1 MSSAPTSNTEWT
13 SPLILRVSKPVYS
26 SVPPDFE
33 TVKEWD
39 LSSFLTSD
47 TYYNNRLYFNNHSM
61 NELDSL
67 LVSIVSAGSQQS
79 IGLQR
84 NGWRKGRGKN
94 AEKSWC
100 VTCKYLRGARCTK
113 RRNSERQPNMNCTF
127 RILVRYDHKYGFYIS
142 IPKRKAGY
150 HICDKEG
157 SLHHSAN
164 SMSYREM
171 SAEQQ
176 NMVNSLS
183 LYGKSVVIED
193 PRLLCGNLQ
202 SPHFAISNLT
212 SP

>member
-13 SPLILRVSKPVYS
+13 SPLILRVSDPVYS

-39 LSSFLTSD
+39 VSSFLTSD

-100 VTCKYLRGARCTK
+100 VTCKYLQGARCTK
-113 RRNSERQPNMNCTF
+113 RQNSERLKDNLIWTVH
-127 RILVRYDHKYGFYIS
+127 LGFLSDTIIS
-142 IPKRKAGY
+142 MGSTSPYQNEKLGITYVIRKAHCIIVQTAC
-150 HICDKEG
+150 HIGKC
-157 SLHHSAN
+157 L
-164 SMSYREM
+164 
-171 SAEQQ
+171 Q
-176 NMVNSLS
+176 NN
-183 LYGKSVVIED
+183 KIW
-193 PRLLCGNLQ
+193 
-202 SPHFAISNLT
+202 
-212 SP
+212 